1 MKLKLLQ
8 ETLLLRILLHYQIRK
23 TLKMTT
29 GTLSETD
36 RELLIFLLTI
46 TPRMAHTLVFW
57 IVLDLAIF

>member
-23 TLKMTT
+23 TLKMTK
-29 GTLSETD
+29 GTLFETD

>member
-23 TLKMTT
+23 TLKMTK